1 MEILKVQPQGAQLRL
16 SIEELSILTNAF
28 NIVYNC
34 IDVRE
39 FEIRLGIDRE
49 EFKAL
54 WDLLVDLIANKKYEE
69 EFSIGALKHF
79 NQVLNE
85 VCNGIKVTDFES
97 TIGEKEKAKHLL
109 KSIHDLCV
117 SISPPKKNI
126 YSSSKL
132 PKKIIVKKT
141 CCLETQGYKVGFS
154 LMTLTN
160 YPGWV
165 GLIVRLVID
174 TEAGEILFRT
184 NAERFLFSTLEYFI
198 HYLEKH
204 LDSLKKNP
212 ETESPKL
219 FFNKDP
225 FLVQAL
231 SGTVISDQEGFFK
244 LSFMIRDKEQNKGDI
259 IAYVGG
265 LAEVSF
271 QNVQSFTS
279 SFREALLEISFSE

>member
-1 MEILKVQPQGAQLRL
+1 MEILKVQPKGAQLCL

-34 IDVRE
+34 IKCG
-39 FEIRLGIDRE
+39 FHARLGVERD
-49 EFKAL
+49 EFKTI
-54 WDLLVDLIANKKYEE
+54 WDLVVNLIANDKFEE
-69 EFSIGALKHF
+69 EFSIDALFCF
-79 NQVLNE
+79 NNVLNE
-85 VCNGIKVTDFES
+85 VCNGIKIDDFEA
-97 TIGEKEKAKHLL
+97 TIGEKEKAKTLL
-109 KSIHDLCV
+109 KSIHDLFV

-126 YSSSKL
+126 YYSSNL

-141 CCLETQGYKVGFS
+141 CCLETQGYKVYFY
-154 LMTLTN
+154 LRTIKE
-160 YPGWV
+160 YPRSV
-165 GLIVRLVID
+165 GLIVGLVID
-174 TEAGEILFRT
+174 NEAGEILFKT
-184 NAERFLFSTLEYFI
+184 NPQQLLFSTLDYFI
-198 HYLEKH
+198 QYLEEH

-231 SGTVISDQEGFFK
+231 SGTVISDQEGFFN
-244 LSFMIRDKEQNKGDI
+244 LSFQIRDKEQNKGDI